1 MRFPIVAILLVPVA
15 MVTGCDLFPD
25 DFGTVEL
32 PIPLSS
38 PSVDLD
44 VGTPVG
50 DAIDSSC
57 ESPDAASCAGI
68 VALCQAEE
76 ENDADCVPPT
86 LPAQFPKEVTVDGN
100 TTKAE
105 DVLPEAVVEATRL
118 KFAIPVDL
126 SELLAAGGVTDTSQV
141 ENITFNQ
148 VALNWEEN
156 GLTFDAPALD
166 VYVGPKVD
174 GTELVDAEALITRS
188 GFEKVGTVGVDT
200 DPDTQG
206 FEVGQI
212 AKTTGKVPLTF
223 IDGGNAAFNEK
234 LKAFAFTMVLVA
246 PAGQELELKEVAG
259 DASKVSKPDGAAKIK
274 LEGQITY
281 SVNLAEAAGI
291 SE

>member
-1 MRFPIVAILLVPVA
+1 MRFPIVAILFVPVA

-141 ENITFNQ
+141 ENITFDQ

-174 GTELVDAEALITRS
+174 GTELVDAEGLSTSS
-188 GFEKVGTVGVDT
+188 GFVKVGTVGVDT
-200 DPDTQG
+200 DPEAQG

-246 PAGQELELKEVAG
+246 PAGQELKLKEVAG

-291 SE
+291 GE

>member
-1 MRFPIVAILLVPVA
+1 MRFPIAAILLVPVA
-15 MVTGCDLFPD
+15 MVTGCDLFPE

-57 ESPDAASCAGI
+57 EDPEAASCAGI
-68 VALCQAEE
+68 IALCQAEE
-76 ENDADCVPPT
+76 EDDADCLPPT
-86 LPAQFPKEVTVDGN
+86 LPAQFPREVTVDG
-100 TTKAE
+100 TTTTAE

-141 ENITFNQ
+141 ENITFDQ

-166 VYVGPKVD
+166 VYIGPKVD
-174 GTELVDAEALITRS
+174 GADIIDAEALITRT
-188 GFEKVGTVGVDT
+188 GFSKVGTVGVDT
-200 DPDTQG
+200 DPETDG

-212 AKTTGKVPLTF
+212 AKTTGAVPLSF
-223 IDGGNAAFNEK
+223 VSGGNEAFNEQ
-234 LKAFAFTMVLVA
+234 LKAFAFTMVLIA
-246 PAGQELELKEVAG
+246 PTGQELKLKQVAG
-259 DASKVSKPDGAAKIK
+259 DATRVSKPDGAAKLK
-274 LEGQITY
+274 LEGQIIY
-281 SVNLAEAAGI
+281 SVNLVEAAGI